1 MNFRNLFTALFA
13 VATLFACSNDDES
26 LVPDAGGPKS
36 ISVSLAGMPGIQTRA
51 SEAGNFLTKDTINV
65 NSVLINLTDASN
77 SVVVSKTVNKDVAA
91 DSDWSKLTG
100 TGEGSGLKFIN
111 VPQTVSKV
119 YIYGNPGSAVVDNQ
133 VTTTLDQQQG
143 SGVLYSGV
151 DEDLTPIVAEPV
163 EPDPTSGQ
171 TYTANVT
178 IKPILARIQINR
190 IYFTDKKEFT
200 FTRLVGGK
208 TEEAKVTWTD
218 FTADLKGIYLNKF
231 FNTYHDSTN
240 VEDLYSNASAVN
252 NIVEGKWL
260 FNQPTPND
268 AAAYASYNNYS
279 GGAYQTINMVPATG
293 KSYAFN
299 FFPGSVVPTIHLDLT
314 NINVEGMQSTN
325 TTAFNP
331 SLANK
336 ARFANIV
343 KYFKAPDVE
352 MTAADFKPGTIY
364 NMEVELIPMLDND
377 LENIQF
383 NVLVHVTIAPW
394 AEETITPGFDLDQ

>member
-26 LVPDAGGPKS
+26 PVPDAGGPKS

-260 FNQPTPND
+260 FN
-268 AAAYASYNNYS
+268 ASYNNYS

>member
-26 LVPDAGGPKS
+26 PVPDAGGPKS

-65 NSVLINLTDASN
+65 NSVLI